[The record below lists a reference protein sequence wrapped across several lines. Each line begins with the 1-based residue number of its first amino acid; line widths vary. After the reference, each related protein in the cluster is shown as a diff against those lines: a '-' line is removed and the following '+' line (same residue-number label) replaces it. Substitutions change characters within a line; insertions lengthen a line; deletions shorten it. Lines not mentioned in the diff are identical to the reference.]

1 MVRAVINGADA
12 ATGVARL
19 NGASKPKALALKI
32 ENIPAE
38 LRKRDQFV
46 CWRYEAKVNG
56 AGETK
61 YTKVPYQSNGLAA
74 STTNPRT
81 WATLPECVAAYEE
94 GRFDGVGF
102 VTAGADPYTLADL
115 DHVIDRATG
124 AIVPWAHAI
133 IEAAKA
139 EGAYIELSPSGTGV
153 HIFGKGPQRF
163 AGRKKN
169 DAELYCSGRFFTLSG
184 WILPGTETQSIGQI
198 KKTVTLLRARLDMGK
213 PKQAPKVPASVAG
226 IRPYPDDWTDQQI
239 LEQRALP
246 SANGARLK
254 KLLAGDVSDYP
265 SSSEAD
271 LACASDLAFWFWLD
285 PAKIEGVMRDSQLA
299 RDKWDENESYLS
311 RTIKTALA
319 GKVDYYGKPED
330 RPDLSIPDPVNPKKL
345 NGTTSLSPKAFNYRD
360 HMQPVQELLNQPPPP
375 IEYIVEDMIAR
386 GSCSLLIGKPKSY
399 KTSIMLQIATALSGN
414 PKLLDGWAHFKKLA
428 KGGKAVFIDLEQADR
443 IFFEQITR
451 MGAAKVAA
459 NFMRLTAFP
468 KLDEG
473 GVSELRKMIE
483 KEKFSL
489 VIIDSLARVKPN
501 PKSGNVFAED
511 AAMMQRITNL
521 AHDLDVHIMVI
532 AHAGKRDAADN
543 PMEMIAGTNGLTAS
557 VDDVFVWFTPPD
569 GDIGQIKRRNLFMS
583 GRNIRRPG
591 TFVFEK
597 HDTDP
602 LFKLQGSEETFV
614 RGEMKRRIV
623 GLLGGGAA
631 MTPSQL
637 AKDLGGARSNVHRA
651 LESLTAE
658 KLVQHLDGGKYS
670 TRTGA
675 AKRQLDS
682 TKDANE

>member
-1 MVRAVINGADA
+1 M
-12 ATGVARL
+12 ATGAARS
-19 NGASKPKALALKI
+19 AWPKALPLKI
-32 ENIPAE
+32 ENIPVE

-61 YTKVPYQSNGLAA
+61 YTKIPMQSDGCAA
-74 STTNPRT
+74 STTSSRT
-81 WATLPECVAAYEE
+81 WATFEECLAAYEQ
-94 GRFDGVGF
+94 GQCDGVGF
-102 VTAGADPYTLADL
+102 VTAGADPYTLIDL
-115 DHVIDRATG
+115 DHVIDRDTG
-124 AIVPWAHAI
+124 AIAPWANRV

-153 HIFGKGPQRF
+153 HIFGKGPQHF
-163 AGRKKN
+163 AGRKAN
-169 DAELYCSGRFFTLSG
+169 DAEMYCKGRFFTLSG
-184 WILPGTETQSIGQI
+184 WILPGTETQSIGRI
-198 KKTVTLLRARLDMGK
+198 KKTVDLIRKRLDAGK
-213 PKQAPKVPASVAG
+213 PKEPVQVPASAAG
-226 IRPYPDDWTDQQI
+226 IRPYPDNLTDQQI
-239 LEQRALP
+239 LEQHAFQ
-246 SANGARLK
+246 SANGTRLK
-254 KLLAGDVSDYP
+254 TLLAGDVSGYP
-265 SSSEAD
+265 SGSEAD
-271 LACASDLAFWFWLD
+271 LACASDLAFWFYLD
-285 PAKIEGVMRDSQLA
+285 PAKIEDVMRDSQLA
-299 RDKWDENESYLS
+299 REKWDENKSYLS

-330 RPDLSIPDPVNPKKL
+330 RPDTSTPAPATNPKKA
-345 NGTTSLSPKAFNYRD
+345 NGAASPNPKAFNYRD

-428 KGGKAVFIDLEQADR
+428 KGGKAVFIDLEQNNR

-451 MGAAKVAA
+451 MGTTKVSA

-468 KLDEG
+468 KLDDG
-473 GVSELRKMIE
+473 GVAELRKMIE
-483 KEKFSL
+483 KEKFSF
-489 VIIDSLARVKPN
+489 VILDSLARVKPN

-614 RGEMKRRIV
+614 RGETKRRII

-631 MTPSQL
+631 MTPNEL
-637 AKDLGGARSNVHRA
+637 AVSLGRDRGNVYHA
-651 LESLTAE
+651 LESLVAE
-658 KLVQHLDGGKYS
+658 NRVQRLDGAKYT

-675 AKRQLDS
+675 AKRQLEAMGTTD
-682 TKDANE
+682 E